1 MEDTIKKLEELLGI
15 KYEEWTQETL
25 AQLVNNDEAIK
36 LFTPEVVVY
45 LILNRKND
53 NIIKTLLPVKFGF
66 DIRAAKSAIEKELIE
81 LKEKNGSMAKYQENI
96 LKLKEINNPIYK
108 TAVYLTEVA
117 SFGEDYDVSKE
128 ETEIRQTIKELKEL
142 LDSLEM
148 DEGFQ
153 VILEILDVLFPLR
166 EVYFQRYNVD
176 LLKDDK
182 DFDVLLEAMN
192 KKTKEML
199 DVFNA
204 MKEEGGEEEE
214 DELPNE

>member
-1 MEDTIKKLEELLGI
+1 MEDTIIKLEELLDS

-25 AQLVNNDEAIK
+25 ARLVNNDEAIK

-66 DIRAAKSAIEKELIE
+66 DIRAVKSKIEEELVE
-81 LKEKNGSMAKYQENI
+81 LKENKGPMEKYQENI
-96 LKLKEINNPIYK
+96 LKLKEIDNPIYK

-128 ETEIRQTIKELKEL
+128 EPEIRKTISELKEL

-153 VILEILDVLFPLR
+153 VILEILDILFPLR
-166 EVYFQRYNVD
+166 EVYFQRYGVD

-182 DFDVLLEAMN
+182 DFDTLLEAMN

-199 DVFNA
+199 DLFNE
-204 MKEEGGEEEE
+204 MNDHDHDHTHEE
-214 DELPNE
+214 DDQE

>member
-1 MEDTIKKLEELLGI
+1 MEDTIIKLEELLDS

-25 AQLVNNDEAIK
+25 ARLVNNDEAIK

-66 DIRAAKSAIEKELIE
+66 DIRAVKSKIEEELVE
-81 LKEKNGSMAKYQENI
+81 LKENKGPMEKYQENI
-96 LKLKEINNPIYK
+96 LKLKEIDNPIYK

-128 ETEIRQTIKELKEL
+128 EPEIRKTISELKEL

-153 VILEILDVLFPLR
+153 VILEILDILFPLR
-166 EVYFQRYNVD
+166 EVYFQRYGVD

-182 DFDVLLEAMN
+182 DFDTLLEAMN

-199 DVFNA
+199 DLFNE
-204 MKEEGGEEEE
+204 MNDHDHTHEE
-214 DELPNE
+214 DDQE

>member
-1 MEDTIKKLEELLGI
+1 MEDTIIKLEELLDS

-25 AQLVNNDEAIK
+25 ARLVNNDEAIK

-66 DIRAAKSAIEKELIE
+66 DIRAVKSKIEEELVE
-81 LKEKNGSMAKYQENI
+81 LKENKGPMEKYQENI
-96 LKLKEINNPIYK
+96 LKLKEIDNPIYK

-128 ETEIRQTIKELKEL
+128 EPEIRKTISELKEL

-153 VILEILDVLFPLR
+153 VILEILDILFPLR
-166 EVYFQRYNVD
+166 EVYFQRYGVD

-182 DFDVLLEAMN
+182 DFDTLLEAMN

-199 DVFNA
+199 DLFNE
-204 MKEEGGEEEE
+204 MNEHDHDHTHEE
-214 DELPNE
+214 DDQE